1 LKPRR
6 LAAFGLYLLLVAL
19 FLEGAARLALS
30 NEAFLARAF
39 ANDDTSWR
47 LRWSKRHQKLG
58 RIYYEFDEWS
68 PTRGWALK
76 ANVRD
81 VALAPGKRL
90 NSNGRGLRGAREYS
104 YEKPPGVTRIVVL
117 GDSFTFG
124 EDVDDS
130 ETYSRQLETMLPGV
144 EVLNLGVHGYGHD
157 QMLVY
162 LREEGLRYKPDV
174 VLLGFL
180 SDDMERNV
188 LGFRDYAKPRFV
200 LEDGHLVLR
209 GSPVPPPEETM
220 AAEPWRSR
228 FVDLLRLLQARWRW
242 RSGRTSQETKDVS
255 LALLDEIQSVSESA
269 GARPAFAYLPVYGEL
284 TRTDPGMTARERFF
298 FAHCRERGV
307 QTMYLRPFFED
318 AMKHGAELKTYG
330 HWGAQEHHIAAL
342 GMRRYLLEKGFVR
355 LAAPELVGEGAGG
368 DLERGIEPQRRQ
380 AQE

>member
-1 LKPRR
+1 LRPRR
-6 LAAFGLYLLLVAL
+6 LAALGLYLLVVAL

-30 NEAFLARAF
+30 NEAFLARVF
-39 ANDDTSWR
+39 ANDDVSWR
-47 LRWSKRHQKLG
+47 RQWAKRHQKLG
-58 RIYYEFDEWS
+58 RIYYAFDEWS

-81 VALAPGKRL
+81 VAVGDGKRL
-90 NSNGRGLRGAREYS
+90 NSNARGLRGRRDHA
-104 YEKPPGVTRIVVL
+104 YEKPAGTTRIVVL

-124 EDVDDS
+124 EDVDDT
-130 ETYSRQLETMLPGV
+130 ETYSAQLEALLPGV

-157 QMLVY
+157 QMLIY
-162 LREEGLRYKPDV
+162 LREEGLKYNPDV

-200 LEDGHLVLR
+200 LEGGALVLR

-220 AAEPWRSR
+220 AAEAWRSR
-228 FVDLLRLLQARWRW
+228 FVDLLSLLRSRYRW
-242 RSGRTSQETKDVS
+242 RSGRTSEETRDVS
-255 LALLDEIQSVSESA
+255 LALLDEIARVSAAA

-298 FAHCRERGV
+298 FSHCRERNI

-318 AMKHGAELKTYG
+318 AMKKGAELKTYG
-330 HWGAQEHHIAAL
+330 HWGAQEHRIAAL
-342 GMRRYLLEKGFVR
+342 GMKTYLVEKG
-355 LAAPELVGEGAGG
+355 LVP
-368 DLERGIEPQRRQ
+368 R
-380 AQE
+380 